1 MKLRFQNYL
10 QHRRMCELDHA
21 SGRGVRV
28 QKVVSVIKYKTVRLS
43 RNVWHQLPSD
53 GSATYQKNGDLNYA
67 SAKT

>member
-1 MKLRFQNYL
+1 
-10 QHRRMCELDHA
+10 MCELDHA